1 MTAVDVRIG
10 VTYSPRELEVELP
23 DDTDADGLAS
33 QVEEA
38 LRGDDGVLWLTD
50 RKGRRIGVPADKLA
64 WVEIGSP
71 SDRGRVGFGT

>member
-1 MTAVDVRIG
+1 MAGVDVRIG

-33 QVEEA
+33 RVEEA
-38 LRGDDGVLWLTD
+38 LRGADGMLWLTD

-71 SDRGRVGFGT
+71 SDRGRVGFGA